1 METPMPHVIVKMYSG
16 RSEQLKARLAEAVTK
31 AVTSTLNLDEDSVSV
46 ALEDVQPKDWTEQV
60 FKPDIVG
67 RPAMIYKKPGYN
79 PL

>member
-1 METPMPHVIVKMYSG
+1 MPHVIVKMYSG

-67 RPAMIYKKPGYN
+67 KPAMIYKKPGYN